1 MSRNMSVLKRI
12 QLTKV
17 NGLFK
22 LRRRNRP
29 GVPNLNG
36 YTYNKDDFDRAI
48 TEYMRADGGLYLA
61 PCTVDVS
68 SFGDKTSLINDGIYV
83 KFHNPKQIKYKFAQ
97 LVKWDD
103 SYMIF
108 KYCPTE
114 KCRPYINMVT
124 DDVCVN
130 TRYQGEL
137 DRGKLVHISKID
149 MLDIPVIPF
158 DMLGIDIYDYA
169 KEVIR

>member
-1 MSRNMSVLKRI
+1 MRSMSILKRI

-22 LRRRNRP
+22 LRRKTRA

-36 YTYNKDDFDRAI
+36 YTYNKDDFDRAMN
-48 TEYMRADGGLYLA
+48 EYVETDGGLYLA
-61 PCTVDVS
+61 PCVVDMG
-68 SFGDKTSLINDGIYV
+68 SFGDKTSLINDTIYG
-83 KFHNPKQIKYKFAQ
+83 KFHTPKPKTEYKFAK

-114 KCRPYINMVT
+114 KCMPYINMVT
-124 DDVCVN
+124 DDICVT
-130 TRYQGEL
+130 TRYCGEL
-137 DRGKLVHISKID
+137 EQEKMVHISKID

-158 DMLGIDIYDYA
+158 DMLGIDIYKYA
-169 KEVIR
+169 KEVIK